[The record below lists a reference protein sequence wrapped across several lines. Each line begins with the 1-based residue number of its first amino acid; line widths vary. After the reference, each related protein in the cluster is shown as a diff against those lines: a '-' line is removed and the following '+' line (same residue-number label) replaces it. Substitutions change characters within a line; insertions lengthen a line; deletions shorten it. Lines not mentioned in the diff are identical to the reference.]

1 MNSWRKSL
9 QVFTLAAISAAGGV
23 VGFNALQSPSTA
35 HAADQQQQVQTTPQ
49 QLATIQDLSS
59 VFKQVG
65 KVMDPSVV
73 NIRATKTVSNASM
86 QGLPFDNPDIQR
98 FFRGFGDQFGDTS
111 PFGDQGDTPLKQVGT
126 GSGVIMEVTDGT
138 GYIVTNNHVAGNT
151 SELMVTLSD
160 GRVIKDAKL
169 VGADPR
175 TDIAVVEIKADHL
188 IPAKWGD
195 SGQLEPGDWVM
206 AFGSP
211 FGYLGSMTHGIVS
224 ALHRQAGILGTGGY
238 ENFIQVDA
246 PINPGNSGGPLVNI
260 HGQVV
265 GINTAIASSSGGSQ
279 GIGFA
284 IPSNQAK
291 PIVEILKQKG
301 KVTRAWLGAEIQDVA
316 KAQEDTSSLGYSGD
330 HGVLIRGV
338 LSGAPAS
345 GQLKPGDVVTKL
357 NNRPVKDAD
366 ELRNTIA
373 LTEPGKTVTLGVYR
387 NGKDQDVQV
396 KLGELPDNVADR
408 SGRNSPGEERQQAPA
423 SFGMRLSDP
432 SDALARQYD
441 LPDQNGAVVSAV
453 QPNSAAAR
461 AGLRP
466 GDVITGING
475 QKITTAEQARNAL
488 SKADPKK
495 GIRFDVSN
503 KDGSQLLFLRQ
514 G

>member
-1 MNSWRKSL
+1 MTSWRKSL

-23 VGFNALQSPSTA
+23 LGFNALQSPSTA

-73 NIRATKTVSNASM
+73 NIRATKTISNASM
-86 QGLPFDNPDIQR
+86 QQMPFDNPDIQR
-98 FFRGFGDQFGDTS
+98 FFRGFGDQFGDAS
-111 PFGDQGDTPLKQVGT
+111 PFGDQSDTPLKQVGT
-126 GSGVIMEVTDGT
+126 GSGVIMEASDGV

-151 SELMVTLSD
+151 SELMVTLAD

-169 VGADPR
+169 VGADPH

-188 IPAKWGD
+188 IPAKWGY

-224 ALHRQAGILGTGGY
+224 ALHRQAAILGVGGY
-238 ENFIQVDA
+238 ETFIQVDA

-291 PIVEILKQKG
+291 PIVQMLKEKG
-301 KVTRAWLGAEIQDVA
+301 KITRGWLGAEIQDVA
-316 KAQEDTSSLGYSGD
+316 KAQDDASSLG
-330 HGVLIRGV
+330 
-338 LSGAPAS
+338 
-345 GQLKPGDVVTKL
+345 
-357 NNRPVKDAD
+357 
-366 ELRNTIA
+366 
-373 LTEPGKTVTLGVYR
+373 
-387 NGKDQDVQV
+387 
-396 KLGELPDNVADR
+396 
-408 SGRNSPGEERQQAPA
+408 
-423 SFGMRLSDP
+423 FW
-432 SDALARQYD
+432 
-441 LPDQNGAVVSAV
+441 
-453 QPNSAAAR
+453 
-461 AGLRP
+461 
-466 GDVITGING
+466 
-475 QKITTAEQARNAL
+475 
-488 SKADPKK
+488 
-495 GIRFDVSN
+495 
-503 KDGSQLLFLRQ
+503 
-514 G
+514 

>member
-1 MNSWRKSL
+1 
-9 QVFTLAAISAAGGV
+9 VFSLAAISAAGGV
-23 VGFNALQSPSTA
+23 IGFNAIQSPSTA
-35 HAADQQQQVQTTPQ
+35 QAQTTQPKVQTTPQ
-49 QLATIQDLSS
+49 QLATIQDLST
-59 VFKQVG
+59 VFKEVG

-73 NIRATKTVSNASM
+73 NIRATKTVTNASM
-86 QGLPFDNPDIQR
+86 QMPLNDPDIRR
-98 FFRGFGDQFGDTS
+98 FFRGFGDDQLGDAT
-111 PFGDQGDTPLKQVGT
+111 PFGDNDTPLKQVGT
-126 GSGVIMEVTDGT
+126 GSGVIMEASNGV

-291 PIVEILKQKG
+291 PIVDILKQKG
-301 KVTRAWLGAEIQDVA
+301 KITRGWLGAEIQDVA
-316 KAQEDTSSLGYSGD
+316 KAQDDASSLGFNSD

-338 LSGAPAS
+338 LSGAPAA

-357 NNRPVKDAD
+357 NNQPVKDAD
-366 ELRNTIA
+366 ELRNAVA

-387 NGKDQDVQV
+387 NGKEQDVQV
-396 KLGELPDNVADR
+396 KLGELPENIADR
-408 SGRNSPGEERQQAPA
+408 SGRSTPNEEQRQAPA

-432 SDALARQYD
+432 NDAVTRQYN
-441 LPDQNGAVVSAV
+441 LGDQGGAMVTAV
-453 QPNSAAAR
+453 QPNSPAYQ
-461 AGLRP
+461 AGIRS

-475 QKITTAEQARNAL
+475 QKVTSADQARNAL

-495 GIRFDVSN
+495 GIRFDVSK